1 MPIEHAIVGQIP
13 IPGDL
18 ALFSG
23 EALPGEG
30 SRQRQQV
37 LFCQSIHWA
46 SVGGAMHTRIDPL
59 APRMRL
65 AVEIIKI
72 GKRDACPQALLH
84 HAYRALD
91 FPFGL
96 SRQLPRLPL

>member
-1 MPIEHAIVGQIP
+1 MP
-13 IPGDL
+13 
-18 ALFSG
+18 LFSG

-30 SRQRQQV
+30 LRQRQQV

-65 AVEIIKI
+65 AVEISKI
-72 GKRDACPQALLH
+72 GKRDACPHALLH

-91 FPFGL
+91 FPFVGWDA
-96 SRQLPRLPL
+96 RDRDKDKQFGQKAFDPFT